1 MAYTITIED
10 VKNIYFGSAGDA
22 AIQMVIDFVDL
33 ADDCLDSSGSPDAA
47 QRLLKIYA
55 CAHMLT
61 VQDGGGVSSE
71 SDMDGESV
79 TFANVFNKAGLGM
92 SQYGA
97 MIKGM
102 DGYSCIAAI
111 MDNPS
116 RSFHVV
122 NY

>member
-79 TFANVFNKAGLGM
+79 TFANVSAKGTKSVGKLFEFPLCV
-92 SQYGA
+92 
-97 MIKGM
+97 MIVA
-102 DGYSCIAAI
+102 SNSAA
-111 MDNPS
+111 NS
-116 RSFHVV
+116 KSFAPCSLIL
-122 NY
+122 